1 MRKVIFYIL
10 ILLLL
15 FIALVFIENKENTN
29 ALIMLIS
36 VWYIYIIKIH
46 NKEEK

>member
-10 ILLLL
+10 IVLLL
-15 FIALVFIENKENTN
+15 FIAIIFIENKENTN

-36 VWYIYIIKIH
+36 IWYIYIAKIH
-46 NKEEK
+46 NKEK